1 MNFLKKMN
9 MSPTMKYAIAEGATY
24 NAAYIGTQGFIFTT
38 LSIYF
43 NATPLQL
50 SIMTTMPLAAS
61 MIQIIIPYLYR
72 IFRNRK
78 ELLVITAFF
87 ARIATVLIPISILF
101 DFTNSYILF
110 VVMMIFSI
118 FSSFTGNVWTSAM
131 KQIVPD
137 SVRGSYFGLRN
148 YITSIITVV
157 FTMVYS
163 YLMKTD
169 STKLGLLI
177 VSTLMFIFFI
187 SSVFLLSKH
196 SIPDTLIKK
205 EKIDNPFTPFQDK
218 DFRKYLLF
226 TSFWNFSIEFC
237 KPFFSYYQVAI
248 LKADYTFLGLASTI
262 SALLSMFLY
271 ILYGKFSD
279 KFGNKNTIRIGIIF
293 SLTGPLIFLF
303 MTPDNYIMM
312 TLLDA
317 FITSFA
323 WAAINLGY
331 FNLLLESAKEPSE
344 MYFSLNAFICGISAI
359 AASFIGGNLGNLL
372 QKKSFVIFDH
382 LFFGIQF
389 IFFLEI
395 LLRIISILILN
406 RVKTAKGEKK
416 FTLFDI
422 LPEINSMLKRN

>member
-1 MNFLKKMN
+1 MNFFKKLN

-87 ARIATVLIPISILF
+87 ARIATLLIPISILF

-110 VVMMIFSI
+110 FVMMIFSI

-148 YITSIITVV
+148 YITSIVTVV

-196 SIPDTLIKK
+196 NIPDTLIKK

-218 DFRKYLLF
+218 DFRKYLF
-226 TSFWNFSIEFC
+226 HF
-237 KPFFSYYQVAI
+237 
-248 LKADYTFLGLASTI
+248 
-262 SALLSMFLY
+262 
-271 ILYGKFSD
+271 
-279 KFGNKNTIRIGIIF
+279 
-293 SLTGPLIFLF
+293 
-303 MTPDNYIMM
+303 
-312 TLLDA
+312 
-317 FITSFA
+317 
-323 WAAINLGY
+323 
-331 FNLLLESAKEPSE
+331 
-344 MYFSLNAFICGISAI
+344 
-359 AASFIGGNLGNLL
+359 
-372 QKKSFVIFDH
+372 
-382 LFFGIQF
+382 
-389 IFFLEI
+389 
-395 LLRIISILILN
+395 
-406 RVKTAKGEKK
+406 
-416 FTLFDI
+416 
-422 LPEINSMLKRN
+422 